1 MFPRYSSKTPRVSLV
16 IYRKRPLRTVG
27 QDEVILRQEYSHYC
41 SSGTQSAKMEPNMHE
56 NAEDRFATD
65 NSKSTKQQPKQQL
78 SKAMEHMR
86 FAVTVDPIP
95 RTSSTS
101 IPTSPPTSN
110 TNTPQAATEPEGDA
124 YGVPASFAPIRKPAN
139 RSHSPTNNQKR
150 TDPFAFGSRYLE
162 EGDNIFE
169 FNAWDHVEVDPA
181 YQTFSSEQY
190 ERQRAEPVSDFDK
203 KRFNDNPEKWWNIFY
218 KNNKTNFFKNRKWL
232 AQEFPVLDEVTKED
246 SAPAVVL
253 EVGAGAGNS
262 AFPILQ
268 KRKNKGLK
276 IHACD
281 FSKQA
286 IELIRWHELY
296 DPEFIQAD
304 VWDVAASPDS
314 ENGGLPPGITE
325 GSVDV
330 VLMIFIFSALNPKQ
344 WDQAVKNVWR
354 VLKPGGQVLF
364 RDYGRG
370 DLAQVRFKKG
380 RYMEENFY
388 VRGDGTRVYFFE
400 KEELEE
406 IWGGKERSSQPE
418 KVAQDGEPS
427 NAQFEEIPTQ
437 ELSGMQLDKE
447 ASGGE
452 SKRPA
457 FEIVHFGID
466 RRMLVNRQR
475 RLKMYRCWMQA
486 VFRKPGDQ
494 SEVPTSTLRQDKEKE
509 GDEGREGAGEEA

>member
-1 MFPRYSSKTPRVSLV
+1 
-16 IYRKRPLRTVG
+16 
-27 QDEVILRQEYSHYC
+27 
-41 SSGTQSAKMEPNMHE
+41 MEPTTSDI
-56 NAEDRFATD
+56 AGQRFETD
-65 NSKSTKQQPKQQL
+65 NSKTTKQNPKQQL

-95 RTSSTS
+95 RSSTTS
-101 IPTSPPTSN
+101 TPTSQPPSDPDTSQ
-110 TNTPQAATEPEGDA
+110 PAPEAEAGSDA
-124 YGVPASFAPIRKPAN
+124 YGVPASIAPIRKPAH
-139 RSHSPTNNQKR
+139 RSHSPSNNQKR
-150 TDPFAFGSRYLE
+150 SDPFAFGSRFLE

-169 FNAWDHVEVDPA
+169 FNAWDHVDVDPA
-181 YQTFSSEQY
+181 YQSFSSEQY
-190 ERQRAEPVSDFDK
+190 EKQRADPVSDFDK
-203 KRFNDNPEKWWNIFY
+203 KRFNDNPEKWWNLFY

-246 SAPAVVL
+246 SKPAVVL

-281 FSKQA
+281 FSKKA
-286 IELIRWHELY
+286 VELIRGHELY

-304 VWDVAASPDS
+304 VWDVAASPES
-314 ENGGLPPGITE
+314 ENGGLPPGIEE

-330 VLMIFIFSALNPKQ
+330 VLMIFIFSALNPRQ

-400 KEELEE
+400 QEELEE
-406 IWGGKERSSQPE
+406 IWS
-418 KVAQDGEPS
+418 GEAHS
-427 NAQFEEIPTQ
+427 IQREAKTQ
-437 ELSGMQLDKE
+437 NRYSDEAASTQQLSDLHLEKE
-447 ASGGE
+447 AEGVEEASRTASE
-452 SKRPA
+452 PTTHSPRPA

-486 VFRKPGDQ
+486 VFRKPGHQ

-509 GDEGREGAGEEA
+509 GEGEEEEA

>member
-1 MFPRYSSKTPRVSLV
+1 
-16 IYRKRPLRTVG
+16 
-27 QDEVILRQEYSHYC
+27 
-41 SSGTQSAKMEPNMHE
+41 MEPST
-56 NAEDRFATD
+56 EDTSDQRFQTD

-95 RTSSTS
+95 RPSSSST
-101 IPTSPPTSN
+101 TTTPPPLSN
-110 TNTPQAATEPEGDA
+110 STQQPEAGSDA
-124 YGVPASFAPIRKPAN
+124 YGVPASIAPLRKPAN

-150 TDPFAFGSRYLE
+150 SDPFAFGSRFLE
-162 EGDNIFE
+162 EGDDIFE
-169 FNAWDHVEVDPA
+169 FNAWDHVEVDPVYA
-181 YQTFSSEQY
+181 TFSSEQY
-190 ERQRAEPVSDFDK
+190 EKQRADPVSEFDK
-203 KRFNDNPEKWWNIFY
+203 KRFNDNPEKWWNLFY

-232 AQEFPVLDEVTKED
+232 AQEFPVLDEVTREE
-246 SAPAVVL
+246 SPPAVVL

-281 FSKQA
+281 FSRKA
-286 IELIRWHELY
+286 VELIRGHELY
-296 DPEFIQAD
+296 DPEYIQAD
-304 VWDVAASPDS
+304 VWDVAASPES
-314 ENGGLPPGITE
+314 ENGGLPPGLEE

-330 VLMIFIFSALNPKQ
+330 VLMIFIFSALNPSQ
-344 WDQAVKNVWR
+344 WDQAVRNIWR

-406 IWGGKERSSQPE
+406 IWGGKVQT
-418 KVAQDGEPS
+418 
-427 NAQFEEIPTQ
+427 TQ
-437 ELSGMQLDKE
+437 EAEPQAQNGHQTN
-447 ASGGE
+447 GE
-452 SKRPA
+452 SGYLPPAQQLSSLSLNGSNPRPA

-486 VFRKPGDQ
+486 VFRKPGHQ
-494 SEVPTSTLRQDKEKE
+494 SEVPTSTIR
-509 GDEGREGAGEEA
+509 